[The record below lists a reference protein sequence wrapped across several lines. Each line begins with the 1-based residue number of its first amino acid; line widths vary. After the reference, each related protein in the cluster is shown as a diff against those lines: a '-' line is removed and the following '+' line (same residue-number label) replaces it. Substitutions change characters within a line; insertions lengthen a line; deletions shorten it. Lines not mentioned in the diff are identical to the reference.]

1 MNKEIR
7 KLFGEVVGVSLNS
20 DQVNVIAQ
28 SMNRGFDI
36 RNATGFGAMIAI
48 PGHAAA
54 EALIHFLVTEEKA
67 VEFFE
72 RMLDQEGKFI
82 YDSVVKIVYRDEFI
96 KLLAKYKWI
105 FDPDTRRFMRDPFY
119 AEQLN
124 FLKNIEFLD
133 LRRAGSI
140 GGLGAMLKEESAR
153 LKVEDLTWQ
162 VTLRTY
168 RMSQQV
174 AELIR
179 DLLELL
185 LRKQNLEQFTGEIYT
200 ALNELAINASKAT
213 YKKLFEKHVTEPAG
227 IDSAIEYEKF
237 AEKFRDELDEH
248 GDTNVAKYAE
258 QDDKYF
264 EIHFKSTDAHISCWT
279 TNYTTISRKEKLR
292 LLRRLNYTLFG
303 QNLDEVMSD
312 PEREGAGLG
321 INLVLTILGRISKDK
336 HPLKPVFY
344 QDRTKMGFVLKR
356 VDLDAAREQRKA
368 EMA

>member
-7 KLFGEVVGVSLNS
+7 KLFAEVVGVSLNS

-28 SMNRGFDI
+28 GMNRGFDI
-36 RNATGFGAMIAI
+36 RKATGFGAMIAI

-54 EALIHFLVTEEKA
+54 EALIHFLGSEEKV
-67 VEFFE
+67 VEYFE
-72 RMLDQEGKFI
+72 RMLDQEGKFV

-96 KLLAKYKWI
+96 KLLAKFKWI

-119 AEQLN
+119 TEQLN
-124 FLKNIEFLD
+124 FLKKIEMLD
-133 LRRAGSI
+133 IRHAASI
-140 GGLGAMLKEESAR
+140 EGLGKLLKEEADR

-174 AELIR
+174 AELVR

-185 LRKQNLEQFTGEIYT
+185 LRKQALEQFTGEIYT

-213 YKKLFEKHVTEPAG
+213 YKKLFEKHVAAPAG
-227 IDSAIEYEKF
+227 IDPLIEYERF
-237 AEKFRDELDEH
+237 AEKFREELEEH
-248 GDTNVAKYAE
+248 GDVNLARFAE
-258 QDDKYF
+258 SEDKFF
-264 EIHFKSTDAHISCWT
+264 EIHFKSTEAHISCWT

-303 QNLDEVMSD
+303 QNLDDVLSD

-321 INLVLTILGRISKDK
+321 INLVLTILGRISKDR

-344 QDRTKMGFVLKR
+344 SDRTKMGFVLKR
-356 VDLDAAREQRKA
+356 VDLDAARELRKA
-368 EMA
+368 EQA

>member
-7 KLFGEVVGVSLNS
+7 KLFAEVVGVSLNS

-28 SMNRGFDI
+28 SMNSAFDI
-36 RNATGFGAMIAI
+36 RSATGFGAMIAI

-54 EALIHFLVTEEKA
+54 EALIHFLGTEEKV
-67 VEFFE
+67 VEYFE

-96 KLLAKYKWI
+96 KLLGKYKWI

-119 AEQLN
+119 TEQLN
-124 FLKNIEFLD
+124 FLKSIEFLD
-133 LRRAGSI
+133 LRHSGSI
-140 GGLGAMLKEESAR
+140 AGLGSMLKDQAAR
-153 LKVEDLTWQ
+153 LKLEDLTWQ

-168 RMSQQV
+168 RMSQPF
-174 AELIR
+174 AELVR

-185 LRKQNLEQFTGEIYT
+185 LRKQNLEEFTGEIYT

-213 YKKLFEKHVTEPAG
+213 YKKLFEKYVAMPAG
-227 IDSAIEYEKF
+227 VDPLYEYGKF
-237 AEKFRDELDEH
+237 AEMFRDELDEH
-248 GDTNVAKYAE
+248 GDTNLARFAE

-264 EIHFKSTDAHISCWT
+264 ELHFKSTEMHISCWT

-292 LLRRLNYTLFG
+292 LLRRLNFTLFG
-303 QNLDEVMSD
+303 QNLDDVMSD

-321 INLVLTILGRISKDK
+321 INMVMTILSRISRDK

-344 QDRTKMGFVLKR
+344 NDRTKMGFVLKR
-356 VDLDAAREQRKA
+356 VDLDAAREKRKVEQA
-368 EMA
+368 